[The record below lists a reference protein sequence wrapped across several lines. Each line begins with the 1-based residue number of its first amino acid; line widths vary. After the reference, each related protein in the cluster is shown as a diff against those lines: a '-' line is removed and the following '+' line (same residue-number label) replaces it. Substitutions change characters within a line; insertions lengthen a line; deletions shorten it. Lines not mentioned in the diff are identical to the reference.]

1 MNRSHDHDMAVSLTQ
16 HDRSRRAFVATL
28 RSHVLQRMAG
38 DLRQHFEGTVGPEH
52 EKSGAPLESPE
63 AIHEALKPEL
73 PFKAYSS
80 VRTAAQEMVFDVVSD
95 AVDRELETLN
105 ERAAQPAKKGS
116 LTLNSALPLPKS
128 VTGID
133 VHLSPGAYHEERADN
148 DVSAGAVYDNSID
161 VFAFG
166 QFGKRHND
174 IGTTLSNYLR
184 LKFPEF
190 APTSILDCGC
200 TIGHNTLP
208 WAETYSDAQVTAID
222 VAAPVL
228 RYAHARAES
237 MGVPVDF
244 RQMNATAM
252 DFDDEQFDV
261 VFSSMFMHELP
272 LKHIHQYLKEAFRV
286 LKPGGVLWQMELP
299 PMNAMPLYENFYMNW
314 DTHYNNEPYYGT
326 FRKQDYQQL
335 LIDAGFGADDFIEA
349 TMPRYTFIGEEAFTA
364 AIEDNNTFD
373 TLTGRMDPK
382 GTRWY
387 GFGAWKR

>member
-1 MNRSHDHDMAVSLTQ
+1 MNRSHDHEMAVTLTQ
-16 HDRSRRAFVATL
+16 GDRSRRAFVATL

-38 DLRQHFEGTVGPEH
+38 ELRQHFEGTVGPEH
-52 EKSGAPLESPE
+52 AKSGAPLETPE
-63 AIHEALKPEL
+63 AIHEAMKVEF

-95 AVDRELETLN
+95 AVDRELEMLN
-105 ERAAQPAKKGS
+105 EKAAQPAKTGT
-116 LTLNSALPLPKS
+116 LTLDPSLQLPKS

-133 VHLSPGAYHEERADN
+133 VHLSPGSYHVEHAEA

-166 QFGKRHND
+166 QFGKQHND
-174 IGTTLSNYLR
+174 IGSTLSNYLR
-184 LKFPEF
+184 LKFPDF
-190 APTSILDCGC
+190 TPASILDCGC

-208 WAETYSDAQVTAID
+208 WAETYPDAEITAID

-237 MGVPVDF
+237 MGVAAQF
-244 RQMNATAM
+244 KQMDATSMA
-252 DFDDEQFDV
+252 FGDEQFDV

-272 LKHIHQYLKEAFRV
+272 LKHLHQYLKEAFRV
-286 LKPGGVLWQMELP
+286 LKPGGILWQMELP
-299 PMNAMPLYENFYMNW
+299 PMNAMPNYENFCMNW
-314 DTHYNNEPYYGT
+314 DTYYNNEPYYGT
-326 FRKQDYQQL
+326 FRRQDYQQL
-335 LIDAGFGADDFIEA
+335 LIDAGFSADQFVEA
-349 TMPRYTFIGEEAFTA
+349 TMPRYTFIGEEAFGE
-364 AIEDNNTFD
+364 AIEDGNTFD

>member
-1 MNRSHDHDMAVSLTQ
+1 MNRSHDHGMAVSLTQ
-16 HDRSRRAFVATL
+16 HDRSRRAFVASL

-38 DLRQHFEGTVGPEH
+38 DLRQHFEDSVGPDH
-52 EKSGAPLESPE
+52 EKSGATLESPE

-95 AVDRELETLN
+95 AVDRELESLN
-105 ERAAQPAKKGS
+105 EKAAQSENIGR
-116 LTLNSALPLPKS
+116 LTLNPTLPLPKS

-148 DVSAGAVYDNSID
+148 DASAGAVYDNSID

-174 IGTTLSNYLR
+174 IGATLSNYLR

-190 APTSILDCGC
+190 APSTILDCGC

-208 WAETYSDAQVTAID
+208 WAETYPDAQVTAID

-252 DFDDEQFDV
+252 DFEDEQFDV

-314 DTHYNNEPYYGT
+314 DTYYNNEPYYGT
-326 FRKQDYQQL
+326 FRKQDYRQL
-335 LIDAGFGADDFIEA
+335 LIDAGFAADDFIEA
-349 TMPRYTFIGEEAFTA
+349 TMPRYTFIGEAAFEES
-364 AIEDNNTFD
+364 INSDNTFD

>member
-1 MNRSHDHDMAVSLTQ
+1 MSLSHDHDMAVSLNQ
-16 HDRSRRAFVATL
+16 QDRSRRAFVSTL
-28 RSHVLQRMAG
+28 RSHVLQRMSG
-38 DLRQHFEGTVGPEH
+38 ELRQHFEGSVEPEH
-52 EKSGAPLESPE
+52 AKFGNPLETPE
-63 AIHEALKPEL
+63 AIHEALKGEF

-95 AVDRELETLN
+95 AVDRQLEVLN
-105 ERAAQPAKKGS
+105 EKAAKPAKHGT
-116 LTLNSALPLPKS
+116 LTLNPSLQLPKN

-133 VHLSPGAYHEERADN
+133 VHLSPGSYHAEHAED
-148 DVSAGAVYDNSID
+148 DVTAGAVYDNSID

-184 LKFPEF
+184 LKYPDF
-190 APTSILDCGC
+190 APSAILDCGC

-208 WAETYSDAQVTAID
+208 WAETFPSAEVTAID

-237 MGVPVDF
+237 MGVGAHF
-244 RQMNATAM
+244 KQMDATAM
-252 DFDDEQFDV
+252 EFDDAQFDV

-272 LKHIHQYLKEAFRV
+272 LKHLQHYLKEAYRV
-286 LKPGGVLWQMELP
+286 LKPGGILWQMELP
-299 PMNAMPLYENFYMNW
+299 PMNAMPSYENFYMNW
-314 DTHYNNEPYYGT
+314 DTFYNNEPYYGT
-326 FRKQDYQQL
+326 FRKQDYKQL
-335 LIDAGFGADDFIEA
+335 LIDAGFNAGDFVEA
-349 TMPRYTFIGEEAFTA
+349 TMPRYTFIGESAFSEA
-364 AIEDNNTFD
+364 IQGGNTFD

-387 GFGAWKR
+387 GFGAWKN